1 MLLVLNVLVM
11 NLFPAVMSFNLR
23 KMIREDEEE
32 KEHQALKAK
41 QAEKQKENNGS
52 AADDHEISQF
62 EEHMV
67 KLQVTTKHADD
78 DKHALLF
85 RKTNTFGI
93 TQHALTRRTRSP
105 PPLVACVAGRA
116 ARSRRR

>member
-67 KLQVTTKHADD
+67 KLQVTTDRATHVHVHSSWERESSVRLCHACTHSSWEREQRTTVPRM
-78 DKHALLF
+78 HA
-85 RKTNTFGI
+85 
-93 TQHALTRRTRSP
+93 
-105 PPLVACVAGRA
+105 
-116 ARSRRR
+116 